1 MKKIIIYLSLAVA
14 ISGSL
19 LLWWLSVELQKQLQQ
34 PLNLQTKTTLHIK
47 PGSSLQ
53 AISHEMV
60 ARKWLSHPYYL
71 LLEGRRQ
78 GVAGAIKTGE
88 YEILPGMTALAVL
101 NLIVSGKVVQYSLT
115 IVEGWSFKQI
125 MQALKESEIL
135 EQTLAVSDPEYV
147 MAAIGYAGHLA
158 EGRFFPDTYN
168 FPAGTTDVDFLR
180 RAYKAMQ
187 QILSAEWQHR
197 ATGLPYASP
206 YQALTMASII
216 EKETAISTE
225 RSKIAGVFVRRLQ
238 QHMKLQTDPT
248 VIYAMAESFDGNIR
262 QKDLSI
268 DSPYNTYR
276 YKGLPPTPIA
286 SPGRAS
292 INAAL
297 HPQEGDS
304 LYFVAKGDGTHYF
317 SSSLAEHNNAVAK
330 YQLKKR

>member
-1 MKKIIIYLSLAVA
+1 M
-14 ISGSL
+14 
-19 LLWWLSVELQKQLQQ
+19 QQ
-34 PLNLQTKTTLHIK
+34 PLNLQTKTTLHIT

-60 ARKWLSHPYYL
+60 ARDWLSPPYYL

-88 YEILPGMTALAVL
+88 DEIFPGMTALAVL

-147 MAAIGYAGHLA
+147 MATIGYAGHLA

-197 ATGLPYASP
+197 ATGLPYASS

>member
-1 MKKIIIYLSLAVA
+1 MKKIVIYLSLAVVM
-14 ISGSL
+14 SGSL
-19 LLWWLSVELQKQLQQ
+19 LLWWLSVDMQKQLRQ

-47 PGSSLQ
+47 SGANLKT
-53 AISHEMV
+53 ISHEMV
-60 ARKWLSHPYYL
+60 GREWLSHPYYL
-71 LLEGRRQ
+71 VFEGRRQ
-78 GVAGAIKTGE
+78 GVASAIKTGE
-88 YEILPGMTALAVL
+88 YEILPGMSALAVL

-125 MQALKESEIL
+125 MQAIKENEML
-135 EQTLAVSDPEYV
+135 AQTLAVSDPKYV
-147 MAAIGYAGHLA
+147 MAAIGYAGYLA

-180 RAYKAMQ
+180 RTYKAMQ
-187 QILSAEWQHR
+187 QILAAEWQQR
-197 ATGLPYASP
+197 ATGLPYVSV

-238 QHMKLQTDPT
+238 RHMKLQTDPT

-262 QKDLSI
+262 QKDLTI
-268 DSPYNTYR
+268 DSPYNTYV

-297 HPQEGDS
+297 HPEDGNS
-304 LYFVAKGDGTHYF
+304 LYFVAKGDGSHYF